1 MQRVRTLF
9 SVYVFHHILYS
20 LPLRAILSAVYESI
34 HEFCEIYSH
43 ARTVRVCANAAACLR
58 ARAVQHWEKSQT
70 HAALENAVQL
80 DEFVFVRGE
89 KKKKPFQ
96 VLS

>member
-1 MQRVRTLF
+1 MSF
-9 SVYVFHHILYS
+9 AKFILT
-20 LPLRAILSAVYESI
+20 RALC
-34 HEFCEIYSH
+34 EFAQMRS
-43 ARTVRVCANAAACLR
+43 AACLR
-58 ARAVQHWEKSQT
+58 AHAVQHWEKSQT
-70 HAALENAVQL
+70 HAALENAMQL

>member
-20 LPLRAILSAVYESI
+20 LPLRAILSLPYTSRFMSFAKFI
-34 HEFCEIYSH
+34 LTRALCEF
-43 ARTVRVCANAAACLR
+43 AQMRVLLLR

-70 HAALENAVQL
+70 HAALENAVSSMS
-80 DEFVFVRGE
+80 VFVRGE

>member
-1 MQRVRTLF
+1 MSFAKFILTRALCEFAQMRVL
-9 SVYVFHHILYS
+9 L
-20 LPLRAILSAVYESI
+20 
-34 HEFCEIYSH
+34 
-43 ARTVRVCANAAACLR
+43 LR

-70 HAALENAVQL
+70 HAALENAVSSMS
-80 DEFVFVRGE
+80 VFVRGE